1 MMSLKDCSNFLK
13 SSQNIRSEKI
23 MRFLILTLSSFVFL
37 IFLITFGGKM
47 EKKVVYTE
55 KAPKPIGPYSQAIIV
70 GDFIFTSGQIPID
83 PKTNQIVQGD
93 IKEQTRQVLENLKAV
108 LEEAGATLDDVVKVT
123 IYMKDLGEFTQMNDV
138 YSQYFKNSPP
148 ARTTVEVSRLPRD
161 VKIEID
167 LIAVKKKA
175 K

>member
-1 MMSLKDCSNFLK
+1 
-13 SSQNIRSEKI
+13 
-23 MRFLILTLSSFVFL
+23 MRFLFIFLVSLFLTIS
-37 IFLITFGGKM
+37 LITFGGKM

-55 KAPKPIGPYSQAIIV
+55 RAPKPVGPYSQAIIA
-70 GDFIFTSGQIPID
+70 GNFIFTAGQIPID

-108 LEEAGATLDDVVKVT
+108 LEEAGATFDDVVKVT
-123 IYMKDLGEFTQMNDV
+123 VYMRDLNEFSAMNEV
-138 YSQYFKNSPP
+138 YSEYFKNSPP

-167 LIAVKKKA
+167 LIALKK
-175 K
+175 

>member
-1 MMSLKDCSNFLK
+1 
-13 SSQNIRSEKI
+13 
-23 MRFLILTLSSFVFL
+23 MRFLFL
-37 IFLITFGGKM
+37 ILASLIAFIFITTSGGKM

-55 KAPKPIGPYSQAIIV
+55 KAPKPVGPYSQAIIA
-70 GDFIFTSGQIPID
+70 GDFIFTAGQIPID
-83 PKTNQIVQGD
+83 PKTNQIVQAG

-108 LEEAGATLDDVVKVT
+108 LEEAGATFDDVVKVT
-123 IYMKDLGEFTQMNDV
+123 VYMRDLNEFSEMNEV

-167 LIAVKKKA
+167 LIALRKQA